1 MMKTM
6 AQPRRTAFART
17 GRALAITALAGL
29 LGACAQQPKSLY
41 TWEGYQPTVYAYL
54 KEDGNDY
61 AVQAQTLEKSVEK
74 ARATNRELPP
84 GFRAHLGMLYLKMG
98 DGEGR
103 RAAAG
108 RKAGLSRIHAVH
120 GLPDAQRGQVRRRA
134 ASAGRNACRRIRR
147 QERAG
152 RQVRTRRPDRAG
164 RAEEEGEL
172 IMMKSLRLAM
182 LAIVALLAGC
192 AGPQRNVDY
201 TAFRESKPASILVL
215 PPLNTSVDVAASAA
229 VLSQATLP
237 LAESGY
243 YVVPV
248 AVMEETF
255 RQNGLTTPDDI
266 HAVPAARLREIF
278 GADAALY
285 MTVKEYGA
293 SYKVVSS
300 DVTVSIDATLL
311 DLRSGAKLW
320 TATRP

>member
-1 MMKTM
+1 
-6 AQPRRTAFART
+6 
-17 GRALAITALAGL
+17 
-29 LGACAQQPKSLY
+29 
-41 TWEGYQPTVYAYL
+41 
-54 KEDGNDY
+54 
-61 AVQAQTLEKSVEK
+61 
-74 ARATNRELPP
+74 
-84 GFRAHLGMLYLKMG
+84 
-98 DGEGR
+98 
-103 RAAAG
+103 
-108 RKAGLSRIHAVH
+108 
-120 GLPDAQRGQVRRRA
+120 
-134 ASAGRNACRRIRR
+134 
-147 QERAG
+147 
-152 RQVRTRRPDRAG
+152 
-164 RAEEEGEL
+164 
-172 IMMKSLRLAM
+172 MMKSLRLAM

-285 MTVKEYGA
+285 MTVRNTA
-293 SYKVVSS
+293 R
-300 DVTVSIDATLL
+300 AT
-311 DLRSGAKLW
+311 RWCRATSPCPSTRRCWTCAAAPSCG